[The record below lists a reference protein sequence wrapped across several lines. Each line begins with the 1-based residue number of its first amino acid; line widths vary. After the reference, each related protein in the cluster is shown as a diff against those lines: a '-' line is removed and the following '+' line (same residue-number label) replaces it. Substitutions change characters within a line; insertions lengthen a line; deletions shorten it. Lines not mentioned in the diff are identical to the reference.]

1 MSYLKKGLG
10 LFLAASM
17 AAGTLAGCGAGSDAG
32 GGNAGS
38 ADAGTAAEAEG
49 GSENAEASSGDVPTY
64 TIATVRW
71 TDAWP
76 TDYLKS
82 GIMKELE
89 EKHGINIEWQVYYS
103 GDWSEQK
110 SLLLASGDLPDAFFG
125 SCGITDSD
133 IAQNKAYFVELTD
146 LIDQNMPNLKSVF
159 EKEPELLARAKDR
172 NGEIYS
178 LVKKLP
184 LRPEVCGDVMYINKD
199 WLDNLNLEVP
209 KTLDELTAVLEAF
222 ATQDAD
228 GDGDPSNEIPI
239 TANKNDYLMSGALRT
254 LLAPFGTMV
263 SRDNN
268 YMGLDKD
275 GKPVFVPIQDN
286 YIEAVKWMHDMYQK
300 GVLDPE
306 FFTQEESMATAK
318 RQAEGGSQVGLF
330 TGWTADAQAG
340 MNAGQFVA
348 LEAVEGYDGGHY
360 VENSQNYLDIS
371 DKELLITTSC
381 ENPEKLLQWA
391 DDFYDDLVSLQTFYG
406 SIPDQ
411 VADNGDGTYEVLV
424 PSDGSSLDTSA
435 WSWSMRDF
443 GPKYMNPEFY
453 DKVSLPADQGDGIK
467 LAEDE
472 VNGKY
477 VSKDKSVPFP
487 VVKYTDEELSRLVS
501 IGTDIYKYV
510 EAQFA
515 HWVVDGGIDA
525 EWDAYLQQLDAMG
538 LQDLIEIQ
546 NTAYNAYMESM
557 K

>member
-1 MSYLKKGLG
+1 MSYLKKGLS

-17 AAGTLAGCGAGSDAG
+17 AAGALTGCGGGSGSAGSD
-32 GGNAGS
+32 GNAGG
-38 ADAGTAAEAEG
+38 ADTGAAQTDSE
-49 GSENAEASSGDVPTY
+49 GSEAASGDVPTY

-82 GIMKELE
+82 GVMKELE

-133 IAQNKAYFVELTD
+133 IAQNKSYFVELTD

-159 EKEPELLARAKDR
+159 EKEPELLARARDR

-184 LRPEVCGDVMYINKD
+184 LRPEVCGDVMYINKE

-228 GDGDPSNEIPI
+228 GDGDPSNEIPV

-268 YMGLDKD
+268 YMGLDKE
-275 GKPVFVPIQDN
+275 GKPVFVPVEDN
-286 YIEAVKWMHDMYQK
+286 YIEAVKWIHDMYQK

-306 FFTQEESMATAK
+306 FFTQ
-318 RQAEGGSQVGLF
+318 
-330 TGWTADAQAG
+330 
-340 MNAGQFVA
+340 
-348 LEAVEGYDGGHY
+348 
-360 VENSQNYLDIS
+360 
-371 DKELLITTSC
+371 
-381 ENPEKLLQWA
+381 
-391 DDFYDDLVSLQTFYG
+391 
-406 SIPDQ
+406 
-411 VADNGDGTYEVLV
+411 
-424 PSDGSSLDTSA
+424 
-435 WSWSMRDF
+435 
-443 GPKYMNPEFY
+443 
-453 DKVSLPADQGDGIK
+453 
-467 LAEDE
+467 
-472 VNGKY
+472 
-477 VSKDKSVPFP
+477 
-487 VVKYTDEELSRLVS
+487 
-501 IGTDIYKYV
+501 
-510 EAQFA
+510 
-515 HWVVDGGIDA
+515 
-525 EWDAYLQQLDAMG
+525 
-538 LQDLIEIQ
+538 
-546 NTAYNAYMESM
+546 
-557 K
+557 

>member
-1 MSYLKKGLG
+1 MSYLKKGLS

-17 AAGTLAGCGAGSDAG
+17 AAGALTGCGGGSGSAGSD
-32 GGNAGS
+32 GNAGG
-38 ADAGTAAEAEG
+38 ADTGAAQTDSE
-49 GSENAEASSGDVPTY
+49 GSEAASGDVPTY

-82 GIMKELE
+82 GVMKELE

-133 IAQNKAYFVELTD
+133 IAQNKSYFVELTD

-184 LRPEVCGDVMYINKD
+184 LRPEVCGDVMYINKE

-228 GDGDPSNEIPI
+228 GDGDPSNEIPV

-268 YMGLDKD
+268 YMGLDKE
-275 GKPVFVPIQDN
+275 GKPVFVPVEDN

-330 TGWTADAQAG
+330 TGWTAGAQAG
-340 MNAGQFVA
+340 ANAGQFVA

-424 PSDGSSLDTSA
+424 PADGSSLDTSA

-472 VNGKY
+472 INGKY
-477 VSKDKSVPFP
+477 INSDKSVPFP

-501 IGTDIYKYV
+501 LGTDIYKYV

-538 LQDLIEIQ
+538 LQELIEIQ
-546 NTAYNAYMESM
+546 NTAYNAYLESM

>member
-17 AAGTLAGCGAGSDAG
+17 AAGALTGCGGGSGSAGSD
-32 GGNAGS
+32 GNAGG
-38 ADAGTAAEAEG
+38 ADTGAAQTDSE
-49 GSENAEASSGDVPTY
+49 GSEAASGDVPTY

-82 GIMKELE
+82 GVMKELE

-133 IAQNKAYFVELTD
+133 IAQNKSYFVELTD

-159 EKEPELLARAKDR
+159 AKEPELLARARDR

-184 LRPEVCGDVMYINKD
+184 LRPEVCGDVMYINKE

-228 GDGDPSNEIPI
+228 GDGDPSNEIPV

-268 YMGLDKD
+268 YMGLDKE
-275 GKPVFVPIQDN
+275 GKPVFVPVEDN

-340 MNAGQFVA
+340 ANAGQFVA

-424 PSDGSSLDTSA
+424 PADGSSLDTSA

-472 VNGKY
+472 INGKY
-477 VSKDKSVPFP
+477 INSDKSVPFP

-501 IGTDIYKYV
+501 LGTDIYKYV

-538 LQDLIEIQ
+538 LQELIEIQ
-546 NTAYNAYMESM
+546 NTAYNAYLESM

>member
-17 AAGTLAGCGAGSDAG
+17 AAGALTGCGGGSGSAGSD
-32 GGNAGS
+32 GNAGG
-38 ADAGTAAEAEG
+38 ADTGAAQTDSE
-49 GSENAEASSGDVPTY
+49 GSEAASGDVPTY

-82 GIMKELE
+82 GVMKELE

-133 IAQNKAYFVELTD
+133 IAQNKSYFVELTD

-184 LRPEVCGDVMYINKD
+184 LRPEVCGDVMYINKE

-228 GDGDPSNEIPI
+228 GDGDPSNEIPV

-268 YMGLDKD
+268 YMGLDKE
-275 GKPVFVPIQDN
+275 GKPVFVPVEDN

-330 TGWTADAQAG
+330 TGWTADAHAG
-340 MNAGQFVA
+340 ANAGQFVA

-424 PSDGSSLDTSA
+424 PADGSSLDTSA

-472 VNGKY
+472 INGKY
-477 VSKDKSVPFP
+477 INSDKSVPFP

-501 IGTDIYKYV
+501 LGTDIYKYV

-538 LQDLIEIQ
+538 LQELIEIQ
-546 NTAYNAYMESM
+546 NTAYNAYLESM